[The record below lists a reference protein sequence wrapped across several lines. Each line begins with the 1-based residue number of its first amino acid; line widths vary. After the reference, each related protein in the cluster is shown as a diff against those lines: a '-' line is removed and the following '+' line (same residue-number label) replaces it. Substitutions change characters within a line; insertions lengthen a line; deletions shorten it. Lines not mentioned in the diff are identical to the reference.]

1 MGFQCIFEL
10 GLLILLLGVVHF
22 LLLGAMEPRKSFWST
37 LWRFLRFLPYFFGLL
52 VLGIIKGAL
61 VCPLA
66 CVIMTAGN
74 SAIILALW
82 PAHAIWTYY
91 CIIRTK
97 QLGPVLKFV
106 TCIAV
111 TVLLV
116 LWPLIGIVGSILGGA
131 GYGFFAPL
139 LATFEAVGEG
149 KTDEFIHCIVDGTWS
164 TIQGTFTVIRDLK
177 DICFHSYFSYM
188 DDLRLLDPP
197 NGKPYEIRLLY
208 IPGALLLGLLGVIVN
223 LPIISVIAL
232 VKSPYMLFKGWK
244 QLFHDLIGRE
254 GPFLETACV
263 PFAGLA
269 ILLWPLAVAGAV
281 VASFLSTLV
290 FGGYAAA
297 VTYQES
303 SIKMGLAYIVSSLS
317 IYDEYSN
324 DVLGM
329 HEGSCFPRRPY
340 RKKQLSGATSLSR
353 PASFQQKQDTK
364 KSPARSVSLKNGI
377 SELKPFKLL
386 EHLLAECK
394 RHGETLVTEGVI
406 THKDIEDCRSGK
418 GRNAV
423 ISIGLPAYCFL
434 QALLRSAKANSDGL
448 LLSDN
453 TEITTGNRPKD
464 TFFDYFFDPLLI
476 MKEQIRVENLT
487 AEEEEYLSK
496 LVLLLSDPERLK
508 TLHGGL
514 PPDNERRLA
523 EINALARRLHG
534 ITRSISRYPTMKR
547 RFDEIM
553 KSLSEE
559 LEKEMGGG
567 SQSANKYQS
576 TQRIRSGFVRMFSQ
590 KSVMNDKSSTEECR
604 VDMEVERQ
612 SGNGAVNM

>member
-1 MGFQCIFEL
+1 MFFLVGVTPVLNLELIQIICALYYMIFVSTYRCNYFFFQVLSSLWSQFFFER
-10 GLLILLLGVVHF
+10 GL
-22 LLLGAMEPRKSFWST
+22 EPRIPPPPQGSEVA
-37 LWRFLRFLPYFFGLL
+37 LPLHQ
-52 VLGIIKGAL
+52 
-61 VCPLA
+61 P
-66 CVIMTAGN
+66 
-74 SAIILALW
+74 
-82 PAHAIWTYY
+82 
-91 CIIRTK
+91 
-97 QLGPVLKFV
+97 
-106 TCIAV
+106 
-111 TVLLV
+111 
-116 LWPLIGIVGSILGGA
+116 
-131 GYGFFAPL
+131 
-139 LATFEAVGEG
+139 
-149 KTDEFIHCIVDGTWS
+149 
-164 TIQGTFTVIRDLK
+164 
-177 DICFHSYFSYM
+177 
-188 DDLRLLDPP
+188 
-197 NGKPYEIRLLY
+197 
-208 IPGALLLGLLGVIVN
+208 
-223 LPIISVIAL
+223 
-232 VKSPYMLFKGWK
+232 
-244 QLFHDLIGRE
+244 
-254 GPFLETACV
+254 
-263 PFAGLA
+263 
-269 ILLWPLAVAGAV
+269 
-281 VASFLSTLV
+281 
-290 FGGYAAA
+290 
-297 VTYQES
+297 
-303 SIKMGLAYIVSSLS
+303 
-317 IYDEYSN
+317 
-324 DVLGM
+324 
-329 HEGSCFPRRPY
+329 
-340 RKKQLSGATSLSR
+340 
-353 PASFQQKQDTK
+353 
-364 KSPARSVSLKNGI
+364 
-377 SELKPFKLL
+377 SELL

-604 VDMEVERQ
+604 VDMEDERQ